1 MTELLIKLFIGGGD
15 PNEPEIRKK
24 YGFLSG
30 ITGIFLN
37 LCLFVGKLL
46 AGIFSGAISIIAD
59 ALNNLSDAGSS
70 IVNMV
75 GFKIANTP
83 PDREHPF
90 GHGRAEYIS
99 GLIISFIIVLMGVEL
114 VRGSF
119 EKIFDPQMPDNSLFT
134 FIILFLAIAV
144 KLWMFVFNRKL
155 GKKINS
161 VSLKAAASDSI
172 SDVMATGAVIAG
184 MGISMLFKV
193 NIDGYIGLAVAGF
206 IIFSGIKTAKESLSS
221 LLGQM
226 PDKDFVNRIKE
237 SVYNYDGIIAIHDL
251 IVHNYGIGV
260 SFVSFHAEVNSSMG
274 LCEAHELVDKIERDF
289 KDKFNC
295 LVTIHID
302 PVDIDDEETV
312 MLLERVRKI
321 VGDIDG
327 ELSLH
332 DFRVRKK
339 STGRYVI
346 FDLSVPYK
354 FRYSDAQVK
363 DMIISA
369 VKDTEKDIEVV
380 IHAERQL
387 SELD

>member
-1 MTELLIKLFIGGGD
+1 MTELLIKLFIGDKD
-15 PNEPEIRKK
+15 PNDPEIRKK

-30 ITGIFLN
+30 IVGIFLN

-99 GLIISFIIVLMGVEL
+99 GFAISFIIVLMGVEL
-114 VRGSF
+114 AQGSF
-119 EKIFDPQMPDNSLFT
+119 EKIFDPQMPNTGLFT
-134 FIILFLAIAV
+134 FIILSAAV
-144 KLWMFVFNRKL
+144 VIKLWMFIFNRKL
-155 GKKINS
+155 GKRINS

-184 MGISMLFKV
+184 MIVTLLFNV

-226 PDKDFVNRIKE
+226 PDKDFVNKIKE
-237 SVYNYDGIIAIHDL
+237 SVCAYDGVIAIHDL
-251 IVHNYGIGV
+251 IIHNYGVGI

-274 LCEAHELVDKIERDF
+274 LCEAHELVDEIERDF

-295 LVTIHID
+295 FVTIHID

-312 MLLERVRKI
+312 MLLEKVRKI
-321 VGDIDG
+321 VSDIDSG
-327 ELSLH
+327 LSLH
-332 DFRVRKK
+332 DFRVIKK
-339 STGRYVI
+339 STGKNVI
-346 FDLSVPYK
+346 FDLNVPYK

-363 DMIISA
+363 DMVVSA
-369 VKDTEKDIEVV
+369 VKNTEKDVEVD